1 MTSTQFSSDQLFTHN
16 LFKHRIFLSFMVIV
30 ISALA
35 LTNMADDYAEQQ
47 LNHSMVAA
55 GVSFATARTLD
66 AGISLVKSTEV
77 SAGVA
82 SVKVGALLSPISDL
96 IDKFCWVMTLAFGSL
111 ALQKILVTILASSLA
126 NSVLILSSLA
136 MLITLWHKRAQPN
149 VGHVFAVFKV
159 VVLVRF
165 LLVVT
170 VSLNLAV
177 DAFFLEEHT
186 QESSN
191 QIQVVA
197 STVDFLGD
205 ASETNASHLNGDE
218 VEQSYFEAMKQKWD
232 SVSNGVTN
240 QKEKILNIKQDVE
253 TSIAGF
259 INLMVLFILKTVL
272 LPLLFL
278 YALKNLFLTLFRVE
292 NLAK

>member
-1 MTSTQFSSDQLFTHN
+1 MQSTQLLPNQGIFDV
-16 LFKHRIFLSFMVIV
+16 LFKHRLFLSLMIVVIAA
-30 ISALA
+30 IA
-35 LTNMADDYAEQQ
+35 LTNVADDYAEQQ

-111 ALQKILVTILASSLA
+111 ALQKILVTILASPLA

-136 MLITLWHKRAQPN
+136 MLIALWYKRAQPN
-149 VGHVFAVFKV
+149 INHVLTVFKV

-197 STVDFLGD
+197 TTVDFLGD
-205 ASETNASHLNGDE
+205 ANSDYQQNGDE
-218 VEQSYFEAMKQKWD
+218 AEQGYFEAMKQKWD
-232 SVSNGVTN
+232 SVSNGVMN
-240 QKEKILNIKQDVE
+240 QKDKILNIKEDVE

-278 YALKNLFLTLFRVE
+278 YALKNLFLNLFRTDFVS
-292 NLAK
+292 N

>member
-1 MTSTQFSSDQLFTHN
+1 MQSTQPLPRQGIFAVLFR
-16 LFKHRIFLSFMVIV
+16 HRLFLSLMIV
-30 ISALA
+30 IISAIA
-35 LTNMADDYAEQQ
+35 LTNVADDYAEQQ

-111 ALQKILVTILASSLA
+111 ALQKILVTILASPLA

-136 MLITLWHKRAQPN
+136 MLIALWYKRAHPN
-149 VGHVFAVFKV
+149 IGHVFTVFKV

-197 STVDFLGD
+197 TTVDFLGD
-205 ASETNASHLNGDE
+205 ASSDYQQNGDE
-218 VEQSYFEAMKQKWD
+218 AEQGYFEAMKQKWD

-240 QKEKILNIKQDVE
+240 QKDKILNIKDDVE

-278 YALKNLFLTLFRVE
+278 YALKNLFLNLFRTDIVW
-292 NLAK
+292 N

>member
-1 MTSTQFSSDQLFTHN
+1 MPSTQFYPTHIFTN
-16 LFKHRIFLSFMVIV
+16 NFFKHRIFLSLMIIV
-30 ISALA
+30 ISAVA
-35 LTNMADDYAEQQ
+35 MTNIADDYAERQ
-47 LNHSMVAA
+47 LNQSMVAA

-111 ALQKILVTILASSLA
+111 ALQKILVTVLASPLA
-126 NSVLILSSLA
+126 NSVLILCSIA
-136 MLITLWHKRAQPN
+136 MLVALWYKRARPSFMS
-149 VGHVFAVFKV
+149 VFSVFKV

-177 DAFFLEEHT
+177 DAFFLEERT
-186 QESSN
+186 LESTN

-197 STVDFLGD
+197 TTVDFLGD
-205 ASETNASHLNGDE
+205 QSAMSAGD
-218 VEQSYFEAMKQKWD
+218 VENEQGYFEAMKQKWD
-232 SVSNGVTN
+232 SVSNGVSN
-240 QKEKILNIKQDVE
+240 QKDKILNIKDDVE
-253 TSIAGF
+253 TSIGGF

-278 YALKNLFLTLFRVE
+278 YGLKNLFLTVFKTE
-292 NLAK
+292 M